1 MTQGLQKLF
10 AWFDEGQGSKEN
22 ITSTLNIWSPSSPS
36 FSALWKD
43 SYRLSLGNNHAELP
57 RDHWG
62 EKRENWKASRWVSST
77 HCVVRFSNS
86 PFSFLFFK
94 LKYICFLGGSVVKN
108 LPAMQE
114 TQIWSLG
121 QNDSL
126 EEEMAT
132 HFSIL
137 AWRIPWTEEASG
149 LQSRGSQR
157 VRDDWAGA
165 NPKHSWFTML
175 WVYSKLIQLQIYILF
190 QILCPI
196 SYYKVLNIGPYTLQ

>member
-121 QNDSL
+121 Q
-126 EEEMAT
+126 EGPHEKGMAT
-132 HFSIL
+132 LSSTL
-137 AWRIPWTEEASG
+137 ARINHGKRSLAGLSSWICKESGTTEQLTNTFTLHIIE
-149 LQSRGSQR
+149 LQYLYR
-157 VRDDWAGA
+157 
-165 NPKHSWFTML
+165 
-175 WVYSKLIQLQIYILF
+175 
-190 QILCPI
+190 
-196 SYYKVLNIGPYTLQ
+196 KVS

>member
-137 AWRIPWTEEASG
+137 AWRIPWTEEPG
-149 LQSRGSQR
+149 RL
-157 VRDDWAGA
+157 
-165 NPKHSWFTML
+165 
-175 WVYSKLIQLQIYILF
+175 
-190 QILCPI
+190 
-196 SYYKVLNIGPYTLQ
+196 